1 MKITETHRDN
11 YTISTDR
18 NKLDIPTIHKFL
30 SNETDWAN
38 GIPFNTLKTSIDN
51 SLNFGIYHEKKQI
64 GFARIISDFST
75 IAYLGDVYILQEYR
89 GKGLSKWLMNEI
101 TEHPNLQG
109 LRRWILLT
117 NTAEWLYKKYGFT
130 ELPHP
135 EFYMEKHNPNIY
147 KRVES

>member
-1 MKITETHRDN
+1 MKITESYRDN

-18 NKLDIPTIHKFL
+18 NKLDIPSIHKFL

-51 SLNFGIYHEKKQI
+51 SLNFGIYHENKQI

-101 TEHPNLQG
+101 TGHPNLQG

-147 KRVES
+147 R